1 MDPSFDWAD
10 NDLWAQA
17 ERAARGDGGE
27 EWVAVLEF
35 GALPSDPPLRH
46 GDVEALVEA
55 LREWHPVGLF
65 HHERYA
71 IQLQLTAP
79 DPEAALEFALARHRA
94 AARSAAIPA
103 TTFLR
108 AEIVRLTD
116 FESSG
121 VSGAAR
127 DLIVRPLTTRLDL

>member
-1 MDPSFDWAD
+1 M
-10 NDLWAQA
+10 
-17 ERAARGDGGE
+17 
-27 EWVAVLEF
+27 
-35 GALPSDPPLRH
+35 RH

-127 DLIVRPLTTRLDL
+127 DLIVRPLTTRLDP